1 VHVYTSRKHHK
12 TVPNKQASKQ
22 EITQELVTIKPAS
35 KQEIVPRA
43 CNQQAS
49 KRLYQELVPNK
60 QASKQAR
67 DCSQQA
73 SKR

>member
-22 EITQELVTIKPAS
+22 EI
-35 KQEIVPRA
+35 IVPRA
-43 CNQQAS
+43 CDQQAS

-60 QASKQAR
+60 QASKPEIVANKQA
-67 DCSQQA
+67 
-73 SKR
+73 K